1 MLNRLLPAGLALVLA
16 ACSTSSIPDVD
27 VPQRRASY
35 TGDLPAMRT
44 FSTPRAVPTY
54 RSNAQLAADFLELS
68 FQMESGRK
76 LPQFSRFEGPV
87 TIAVKG
93 AAPASL
99 TGDLSRL
106 VARLRSEARIDV
118 HLSRGGEAKPSIT
131 VQIVP
136 KRELQ
141 RLVPQ
146 AACFVVPRVSSWS
159 EFRKARR
166 SRTVDWA
173 SLGERQ
179 QIAVFLPGD
188 VSPQEVRDCLH
199 EEIAQALGPLNDLYR
214 LPDSVFND
222 DNFHTVLT
230 GFDMLMLRAYYDP
243 SLHSGMSREQ
253 VAARLPAIFGR
264 INPGGNRGGGGHASY
279 TPRAWIDSIE
289 AALGPRARPSAR
301 LDAAKR
307 AVNISKAQGWRD
319 NRAAFSL
326 YALGRLAL
334 SAEPEL
340 ALASF
345 IEASRLYRNNPETQ
359 IQAAHVAMQLAAFSL
374 SSGQADGTIGLID
387 EVLPAVRRAE
397 NAALLSTLLLL
408 KAEAY
413 ELMGRT
419 GPAAAVRT
427 EALGWARYGFGADSV
442 VRARA
447 GEISALTPSRR
458 PRFN

>member
-1 MLNRLLPAGLALVLA
+1 MLNRLLPAGLALTLA
-16 ACSTSSIPDVD
+16 ACSTTSLPDVD

-35 TGDLPAMRT
+35 AGDLPAMRT
-44 FSTPRAVPTY
+44 FSQPRAVATY

-118 HLSRGGEAKPSIT
+118 RLSSGGSAAPSIT

-173 SLGERQ
+173 SLSERK
-179 QIAVFLPGD
+179 QIAVFMPGD

-243 SLHSGMSREQ
+243 SLHSGMTRAQ
-253 VAARLPAIFGR
+253 VASRLPAILNR
-264 INPGGNRGGGGHASY
+264 INPAGNRGRGGHASL
-279 TPRAWIDSIE
+279 TPRAWIDAIE
-289 AALGPRARPSAR
+289 TALGPRARPAAR

-326 YALGRLAL
+326 YALGRLSL

-340 ALASF
+340 SLASF
-345 IEASRLYRNNPETQ
+345 LEASRLYRNNPETQ

-374 SSGQADGTIGLID
+374 SAGQADGTIGLIN

-413 ELMGRT
+413 ELMGRA
-419 GPAAAVRT
+419 PEAASVRT
-427 EALGWARYGFGADSV
+427 EALGWARYGFGADNV

-447 GEISALTPSRR
+447 SEISALKPVRR
-458 PRFN
+458 SAVN

>member
-1 MLNRLLPAGLALVLA
+1 MLNRLLPAGFALFLA
-16 ACSTSSIPDVD
+16 ACSGATVPNVD
-27 VPQRRASY
+27 VPQRRETYNGS
-35 TGDLPAMRT
+35 LPPMRT
-44 FSTPRAVPTY
+44 FSQPRVAPTS
-54 RSNAQLAADFLELS
+54 RSNAQLAEDFLELS
-68 FQMESGRK
+68 FAMESGRR
-76 LPQFSRFEGPV
+76 LPRFSRFEGPV
-87 TIAVKG
+87 TVAVKG
-93 AAPASL
+93 SAPVSL
-99 TGDLSRL
+99 SGDLSRL
-106 VARLRSEARIDV
+106 ITRLRNEAGIDIS
-118 HLSRGGEAKPSIT
+118 LAKPGNPEPSIT

-146 AACFVVPRVSSWS
+146 AACFVVPRVSSWA

-166 SRTVDWA
+166 SRAVDWA
-173 SLGERQ
+173 SLDVRRQ
-179 QIAVFLPGD
+179 VAVFLPGD

-230 GFDMLMLRAYYDP
+230 GFDMLMLRTYYDP
-243 SLHSGMSREQ
+243 SLRSGMERSQ
-253 VAARLPAIFGR
+253 VAERLPAILTRLHPSGNGGR
-264 INPGGNRGGGGHASY
+264 GNGLDY
-279 TPRAWIDSIE
+279 TPRTWVDAIE
-289 AALGPRARPSAR
+289 TALGPRARPAQR
-301 LDAAKR
+301 LSAAKK
-307 AVNISKAQGWRD
+307 AVAISKAQRWSD

-334 SAEPEL
+334 ADEPEL
-340 ALASF
+340 SLASF
-345 IEASRLYRNNPETQ
+345 LEASRLYRGNPETQ

-374 SSGQADGTIGLID
+374 SAGQADGTLSLID

-413 ELMGRT
+413 TLMGRD
-419 GPAAAVRT
+419 GDAAAVRT
-427 EALGWARYGFGADSV
+427 EALGWARYGFGSDSV

-447 GEISALTPSRR
+447 GEISALK
-458 PRFN
+458 PRARM

>member
-1 MLNRLLPAGLALVLA
+1 MLNRLLPAGLALFLA
-16 ACSTSSIPDVD
+16 ACSGATVPQVD
-27 VPQRRASY
+27 VPQRRESY
-35 TGDLPAMRT
+35 TGSLPPMRT
-44 FSTPRAVPTY
+44 FSQPRVNPTS
-54 RSNAQLAADFLELS
+54 RSNAQLAQDFLELS
-68 FQMESGRK
+68 FAMESGRS
-76 LPQFSRFEGPV
+76 LPQFTRFEGPV
-87 TIAVKG
+87 TIAVRGK
-93 AAPASL
+93 APVSL
-99 TGDLSRL
+99 SGDLTRL
-106 VARLRSEARIDV
+106 VARLRAEAGIDV
-118 HLSRGGEAKPSIT
+118 SLAKPGHPAPSIT

-136 KRELQ
+136 KRQLQ

-173 SLGERQ
+173 SLDTRERV
-179 QIAVFLPGD
+179 AVFLPGD

-230 GFDMLMLRAYYDP
+230 GFDMLMLRVYYDP
-243 SLHSGMSREQ
+243 ALRSGMDRAA
-253 VAARLPAIFGR
+253 VASRLPGILAR
-264 INPGGNRGGGGHASY
+264 ANPAGTRASGARVDV
-279 TPRAWIDSIE
+279 TPRSWVDAIE
-289 AALGPRARPSAR
+289 TALGPRGRPAAR
-301 LDAAKR
+301 LAAAKR
-307 AVNISKAQGWRD
+307 AVAIAKSQGWSD

-326 YALGRLAL
+326 YALGRLSL
-334 SAEPEL
+334 TSEPEL
-340 ALASF
+340 SLSSF
-345 IEASRLYRNNPETQ
+345 LESSRLYRSNPETQ

-374 SSGQADGTIGLID
+374 SAGQADGTIQLID

-413 ELMGRT
+413 ELMGRARQ
-419 GPAAAVRT
+419 AASVRT
-427 EALGWARYGFGADSV
+427 EALGWARYGFGADAV

-447 GEISALTPSRR
+447 SEISALKPSRTLR
-458 PRFN
+458 